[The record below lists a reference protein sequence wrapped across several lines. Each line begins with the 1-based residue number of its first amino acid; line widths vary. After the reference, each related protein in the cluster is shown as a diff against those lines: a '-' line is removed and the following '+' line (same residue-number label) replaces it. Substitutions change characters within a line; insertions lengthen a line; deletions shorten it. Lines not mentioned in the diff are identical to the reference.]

1 MNHKFFDLKREK
13 QDRIINAALKIF
25 AKNGYRHA
33 STDDV
38 VREAQIS
45 KGLLFHYFI
54 SKVGLYVF
62 LMDYSVRF
70 MMMELGRVVKTD
82 ETDFFQIRK
91 QIEQGKLQV
100 LRNYP
105 YMQAFLNRAFKE
117 QCIEALEETQL
128 QKEAYEK
135 KMESYKAQAAEMRL
149 PIGVTAEQIDA
160 MIEYV
165 AKGIEEELIEGNRFQ
180 PEMLMEQV
188 LGYMDALKGLCD
200 RR

>member
-128 QKEAYEK
+128 QKDAYEK

-188 LGYMDALKGLCD
+188 LGYMDALKGLCE

>member
-128 QKEAYEK
+128 QKDAYEK

>member
-128 QKEAYEK
+128 QKDAYEK
-135 KMESYKAQAAEMRL
+135 KMESYKAQAAEMHL

-188 LGYMDALKGLCD
+188 LGYMDALKGLCE

>member
-128 QKEAYEK
+128 QKDAYEK

-165 AKGIEEELIEGNRFQ
+165 EKGIEEELIEGNRFQ

-188 LGYMDALKGLCD
+188 LGYMDALKGLCE

>member
-70 MMMELGRVVKTD
+70 MIMELGRVVKTD

-128 QKEAYEK
+128 QKDAYEK

-180 PEMLMEQV
+180 PEMLMEQI
-188 LGYMDALKGLCD
+188 LGYMDALKGLCE

>member
-70 MMMELGRVVKTD
+70 MIMELGRVVKTD

-128 QKEAYEK
+128 QKDAYEK

>member
-128 QKEAYEK
+128 QKDAYEK

-165 AKGIEEELIEGNRFQ
+165 VKGIEEELIEGNRFQ
-180 PEMLMEQV
+180 PEMLMEQI
-188 LGYMDALKGLCD
+188 LGYMDALKGLCE

>member
-128 QKEAYEK
+128 QKDAYEK

-180 PEMLMEQV
+180 PEMLMEQI
-188 LGYMDALKGLCD
+188 LGYMDALKGLCE

>member
-70 MMMELGRVVKTD
+70 MIMELGRVVKTD

-135 KMESYKAQAAEMRL
+135 KMESYKAQATEMSL
-149 PIGVTAEQIDA
+149 PMGVTAEQIDA
-160 MIEYV
+160 MIGYV
-165 AKGIEEELIEGNRFQ
+165 AKGIEEEQIENNRFQ

-188 LGYMDALKGLCD
+188 FEYMDALKGLCD